1 MTQHRSLAGL
11 TLPFHVFL
19 NKCLP
24 VGLTDH
30 LICLLRGAGEEWE
43 SREVSVR
50 QVNVLIRA
58 VTCLASLVE
67 MLPQAF
73 KPSRFHRRW
82 KLWRISVFMLS
93 TEEMWTHYHY
103 RLKLATLFLM
113 LAFPLFARAYMINTC
128 KYAIFSSDLRSD
140 SLICGAGQT
149 PSLELLHSRQM
160 AH

>member
-1 MTQHRSLAGL
+1 M
-11 TLPFHVFL
+11 
-19 NKCLP
+19 
-24 VGLTDH
+24 GLTDH

-73 KPSRFHRRW
+73 TPSRFHRRW

-103 RLKLATLFLM
+103 RLKRHTISHVS
-113 LAFPLFARAYMINTC
+113 FPF
-128 KYAIFSSDLRSD
+128 
-140 SLICGAGQT
+140 ICAGLYDQY
-149 PSLELLHSRQM
+149 L
-160 AH
+160 